1 MKGKWYKKALMM
13 SYLLKADSMHNS
25 GANNLELNEDKSQS
39 KIEKTVLTYFVLNR

>member
-25 GANNLELNEDKSQS
+25 GANNLELNEDKSHS
-39 KIEKTVLTYFVLNR
+39 KIEKTVMTYLVLNR